1 MFYAA
6 ERTEEQLKK
15 INAEIQG
22 MKAQKVKLIR
32 QMREENEKFRVWRQQ
47 KEREVTRLKEQDRK
61 RQGQLQKMEV
71 LHAKQQNVLRRKM
84 EDALAVS
91 KRLKDALSLHSSK
104 PGKTSG
110 NANTPEADQ
119 RIKSKFPQYERT
131 GACTNSI
138 NLVSFA

>member
-1 MFYAA
+1 
-6 ERTEEQLKK
+6 
-15 INAEIQG
+15 

-47 KEREVTRLKEQDRK
+47 KEREVTRLKDQDRK

-91 KRLKDALSLHSSK
+91 KRLKDALSLHSNK
-104 PGKTSG
+104 IGKAS
-110 NANTPEADQ
+110 ANSNSSETDQ
-119 RIKSKFPQYERT
+119 RIKSEHR
-131 GACTNSI
+131 
-138 NLVSFA
+138 